1 MTQCILTSAAPAP
14 AVLLCACAMSTW
26 NLTLR
31 DRIELPPLRRYSA
44 RNDVG
49 DVTLCTRSGLCG
61 NNKRKLVHGLETS
74 GTPREGGTSKE
85 GGTYTEKAG
94 IYTEEGGIYTEEG
107 GTYAEEGGTYAEEGG
122 IYTEEGGTYAE
133 KGVHEVGFD
142 LTEWLVFDDHKMML
156 LFLSSHESTEP
167 RLLAQPAQSQ

>member
-1 MTQCILTSAAPAP
+1 M
-14 AVLLCACAMSTW
+14 
-26 NLTLR
+26 R

-85 GGTYTEKAG
+85 GETYTEKA
-94 IYTEEGGIYTEEG
+94 GIYTEEG
-107 GTYAEEGGTYAEEGG
+107 GTYAEEGGT
-122 IYTEEGGTYAE
+122 YTEEGGTYAE

>member
-107 GTYAEEGGTYAEEGG
+107 GTYAE
-122 IYTEEGGTYAE
+122 